1 MGYKAKKKLYK
12 LIFADEDM
20 DGLVVVMT
28 SVPMGDLLSLQQL
41 DPVRAARDA
50 SEFREL
56 LEIFAGAM
64 LEWNLEDDND
74 VAVPI
79 TVDAIMKQDI
89 DFIFAIIKAWGDAVG
104 GVSGPL
110 ADGSTSGAKSL
121 EASMGM
127 ETLSS
132 SHLN

>member
-1 MGYKAKKKLYK
+1 MTTKAP
-12 LIFADEDM
+12 
-20 DGLVVVMT
+20 T
-28 SVPMGDLLSLQQL
+28 PTRVPRCSRCG
-41 DPVRAARDA
+41 
-50 SEFREL
+50 EFREL